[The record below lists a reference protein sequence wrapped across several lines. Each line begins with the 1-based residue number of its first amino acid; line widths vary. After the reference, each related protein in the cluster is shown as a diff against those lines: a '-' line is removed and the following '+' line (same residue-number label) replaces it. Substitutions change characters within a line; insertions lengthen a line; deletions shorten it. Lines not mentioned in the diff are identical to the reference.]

1 MAQQGW
7 RDLEASATYAGHAI
21 AKSAIHGRP
30 SPTVQ
35 PARRQKLAQTQSNI
49 APLRTIG
56 ASISETGLVKV
67 GNAL

>member
-1 MAQQGW
+1 
-7 RDLEASATYAGHAI
+7 
-21 AKSAIHGRP
+21 
-30 SPTVQ
+30 VQ